1 MTKNLTAIIVLAA
14 VLMIP
19 SANARMPYG
28 WDHLKP
34 IPNVWI
40 TPDDLEG
47 NPSPVSPDDDTL
59 NVRINSDNSGQLQNE
74 QQVWIN
80 PYDQDNV
87 VAVWRDFRFGYRRI
101 GVGYSFDGGL
111 TWTDELLPVGLLPWH
126 SDPGLTYDLNGN
138 FYAMTLSL
146 NASSTSSGFEIFRST
161 NGGLSW
167 EDPVWA
173 IQSGSDVFED
183 KEMIACD
190 RAPDSPYQGNL
201 YISWTRFSDHNRR
214 TDCCFI
220 RSIDGNQNWDPPIII
235 SDNPTLQW
243 PLPVVGA
250 GGTVYVA
257 WVSYRYSQIRLDRS
271 FDGGETWGDDIIV
284 TNCYEPSTLL
294 NGDIMVFSFPA
305 MDADITG
312 GRYHGN
318 LYVAYMD
325 KTNYDRDI
333 YFRKSTDQGETWS
346 NAVRINDDEW
356 DNGCDQF
363 HPWLTVDE
371 NGVLTAMFYD
381 RRNDE
386 QHNLLY
392 DIYCTQ
398 SFDGGDSW
406 TDNVRVTTESSDPT
420 AGGTVLAG
428 LIGEY
433 SGVSLKNGWANF
445 VWTDFRNNEQDT
457 YGARIRTY
465 VPTDIKDEEA
475 DLPRR
480 ALLVSNYPNP
490 FNSATN
496 IKFNLPVETNV
507 EIKAYDVSG
516 REVADIADTKL
527 PAGNHSINWS
537 PENLSSGIYFVR
549 LETDNTVSARKV
561 VFLK

>member
-1 MTKNLTAIIVLAA
+1 MTKNLTAFIVLAA
-14 VLMIP
+14 ILMIP

-40 TPDDLEG
+40 TPDNLKG

-87 VAVWRDFRFGYRRI
+87 VAVWRDFRFGYRRV
-101 GVGYSFDGGL
+101 GVGYSLDGGS
-111 TWTDELLPVGLLPWH
+111 TWTDELLPVGQLPWH
-126 SDPGLTYDLNGN
+126 SDPGLTYDLSGN

-146 NASSTSSGFEIFRST
+146 NASSTSSGFEIFKST

-201 YISWTRFSDHNRR
+201 YISWTRFSDNNRR

-220 RSIDGNQNWDPPIII
+220 RSVDGNQNWDPPIII

-250 GGTVYVA
+250 GGTLYVA

-271 FDGGETWGDDIIV
+271 SDGGETWGDDIIV

-392 DIYCTQ
+392 DIYYTQ

-406 TDNVRVTTESSDPT
+406 TDNVRVTTESSDPS

-465 VPTDIKDEEA
+465 VPTDVKDEEA

-496 IKFNLPVETNV
+496 IRFNLPVEAHV

-549 LETDNTVSARKV
+549 LKTDNTTSARKV

>member
-1 MTKNLTAIIVLAA
+1 MTKNLTAFIVLAA
-14 VLMIP
+14 ILMIP

-40 TPDDLEG
+40 TPDNLKG

-87 VAVWRDFRFGYRRI
+87 VAVWRDFRFGYRRV
-101 GVGYSFDGGL
+101 GVGYSLDGGS
-111 TWTDELLPVGLLPWH
+111 TWTDELLPVGQLPWH
-126 SDPGLTYDLNGN
+126 SDPGLTYDLSGN

-146 NASSTSSGFEIFRST
+146 NASSTSSGFEIFKST

-201 YISWTRFSDHNRR
+201 YISWTRFSDNNRR

-220 RSIDGNQNWDPPIII
+220 RSVDGNQNWDPPIII

-250 GGTVYVA
+250 GGTLYVA

-271 FDGGETWGDDIIV
+271 SDGGETWGDDIIV

-371 NGVLTAMFYD
+371 NGILTAMFYD

-392 DIYCTQ
+392 DIYYTQ

-406 TDNVRVTTESSDPT
+406 TDNVRVTTESSDPS

-465 VPTDIKDEEA
+465 VPTDVKDEEA
-475 DLPRR
+475 NLPRR

-496 IKFNLPVETNV
+496 IRFNLPVEAHV

-549 LETDNTVSARKV
+549 LKTDNTVSARKV

>member
-1 MTKNLTAIIVLAA
+1 MTKNLTAFIVLAA
-14 VLMIP
+14 ILMIP

-40 TPDDLEG
+40 TPDNLKG

-87 VAVWRDFRFGYRRI
+87 VAVWRDFRFGYRRV
-101 GVGYSFDGGL
+101 GVGYSLDGGS
-111 TWTDELLPVGLLPWH
+111 TWTDELLPVGQLPWH
-126 SDPGLTYDLNGN
+126 SDPGLTYDLSGN

-201 YISWTRFSDHNRR
+201 YISWTRFSDNNRR

-220 RSIDGNQNWDPPIII
+220 RSVDGNQNWDPPIII

-250 GGTVYVA
+250 GGTLYVA

-271 FDGGETWGDDIIV
+271 SDGGETWGDDIIV

-371 NGVLTAMFYD
+371 NGILTAMFYD

-392 DIYCTQ
+392 DIYYTQ

-406 TDNVRVTTESSDPT
+406 TDNVRVTTESSDPS

-465 VPTDIKDEEA
+465 VPTDVKDEEA

-496 IKFNLPVETNV
+496 IRFNLPVEAHV

-549 LETDNTVSARKV
+549 LKTDNTVSARKV

>member
-19 SANARMPYG
+19 PANARMPYG

-40 TPDDLEG
+40 TPDNLKG
-47 NPSPVSPDDDTL
+47 NPSSVSPDDDTL

-201 YISWTRFSDHNRR
+201 YISWTRFSDNNRR

-220 RSIDGNQNWDPPIII
+220 RSVDGNQNWDPPVII

-392 DIYCTQ
+392 DIYYTQ

-465 VPTDIKDEEA
+465 VPTDVKDEEA

-496 IKFNLPVETNV
+496 IRFNLPVETSV